1 MKTRGTQN
9 TLMFL
14 SLLMLSFMLGFELS
28 KLYKEPTSYQT
39 FTLPYTFA
47 PSPHLHLPERFPA
60 TSQPHQH
67 RHPLPSMQGPQGH
80 YHPHGKWN
88 FRKIGFLT
96 SREMADPI
104 IMPLFGEPA
113 PYRRHRYNYYTVN
126 DTHNAISAVNLPLYH
141 KDRDCTDEVACDEIY
156 SGDLIRVHG
165 YEAPFVAEV
174 Y

>member
-14 SLLMLSFMLGFELS
+14 SLLALSFMLGFELS
-28 KLYKEPTSYQT
+28 KMFKEA
-39 FTLPYTFA
+39 LPYTFA
-47 PSPHLHLPERFPA
+47 PLPYEPHRFPA
-60 TSQPHQH
+60 TSQLHED
-67 RHPLPSMQGPQGH
+67 RHPLPSIQGPQGH

-113 PYRRHRYNYYTVN
+113 PYRRHRHNYYTVN
-126 DTHNAISAVNLPLYH
+126 DTHNTLSAVNLPLYH

-156 SGDLIRVHG
+156 SGDLVRVHG
-165 YEAPFVAEV
+165 YESPFVAEV

>member
-1 MKTRGTQN
+1 MRTRDTQN

-14 SLLMLSFMLGFELS
+14 SLLTLSFILGFELS
-28 KLYKEPTSYQT
+28 KSHEEPASYQT
-39 FTLPYTFA
+39 FTLPQGYTA
-47 PSPHLHLPERFPA
+47 
-60 TSQPHQH
+60 QPHQY